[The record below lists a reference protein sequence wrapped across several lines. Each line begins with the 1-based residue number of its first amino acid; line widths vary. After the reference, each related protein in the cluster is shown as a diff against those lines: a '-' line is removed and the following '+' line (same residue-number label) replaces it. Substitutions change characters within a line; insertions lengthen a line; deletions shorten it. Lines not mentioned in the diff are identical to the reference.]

1 MQFCTISTTIYL
13 NNLSNCSIYFMHFEI
28 SRDFLFHISDLDAL
42 PINKKLTY
50 EILDSNVFTIDTDS
64 GIVRLAQELDREIQ
78 ALYNLTIRATDQGR
92 PRRLSQTSNLVILS
106 FFFPKG
112 KMEKNRSKR
121 INFTKKVVYTIKCQW
136 HTGQLILFE
145 RTRSPR

>member
-1 MQFCTISTTIYL
+1 
-13 NNLSNCSIYFMHFEI
+13 MHFKI

-50 EILDSNVFTIDTDS
+50 EILDSDVFTIDPDS

-92 PRRLSQTSNLVILS
+92 PRRLSQTSNLVKKIHLFS
-106 FFFPKG
+106 SLFFQKEKCKKIGPKEFISQ
-112 KMEKNRSKR
+112 KYSL
-121 INFTKKVVYTIKCQW
+121 YTM
-136 HTGQLILFE
+136 H
-145 RTRSPR
+145 

>member
-1 MQFCTISTTIYL
+1 
-13 NNLSNCSIYFMHFEI
+13 MHFKI

-50 EILDSNVFTIDTDS
+50 EILDSDVFTIDPDS

-92 PRRLSQTSNLVILS
+92 PRRLSQTSNLVKKFNLFSPFFSKKRNVKKSVQKNS
-106 FFFPKG
+106 FH
-112 KMEKNRSKR
+112 
-121 INFTKKVVYTIKCQW
+121 KK
-136 HTGQLILFE
+136 QLIHHALKWL
-145 RTRSPR
+145 TSSLRSPHQYIPTRLYTLVCTTTFQKG

>member
-1 MQFCTISTTIYL
+1 
-13 NNLSNCSIYFMHFEI
+13 MHFKI

-50 EILDSNVFTIDTDS
+50 EILDSDVFTIDPDS

-92 PRRLSQTSNLVILS
+92 PRRLSQTSNLVKKFNLFSS
-106 FFFPKG
+106 FFSK
-112 KMEKNRSKR
+112 KENVQKSVQKNSFHISQKSSLIR
-121 INFTKKVVYTIKCQW
+121 YTPCTEVAYW
-136 HTGQLILFE
+136 ATDSL
-145 RTRSPR
+145 

>member
-1 MQFCTISTTIYL
+1 
-13 NNLSNCSIYFMHFEI
+13 MHFEI

-112 KMEKNRSKR
+112 KMETNRSKR
-121 INFTKKVVYTIKCQW
+121 INFTKKVV
-136 HTGQLILFE
+136 
-145 RTRSPR
+145 

>member
-1 MQFCTISTTIYL
+1 
-13 NNLSNCSIYFMHFEI
+13 MHFKI

-50 EILDSNVFTIDTDS
+50 EILDSDVFTIDPDS

-92 PRRLSQTSNLVILS
+92 PRRLSQTSNLVKKNS
-106 FFFPKG
+106 FLLLFFQKEKCKKIGPK
-112 KMEKNRSKR
+112 EFISH
-121 INFTKKVVYTIKCQW
+121 FTKK
-136 HTGQLILFE
+136 
-145 RTRSPR
+145 